1 MDRKYRP
8 LNDDL
13 FDFMSAVS
21 MPPDRLLLD
30 LIEETYALTDWAGM
44 QIQPAQGAFMN
55 LLTRLI
61 GARRAL
67 EIGTFTGYSSIC
79 IARAL
84 PEDGNLICCDE
95 SEDWTAVARRYWKR
109 AGLAEKIQLRL
120 GPALPTVQA
129 MPRTEQ
135 FDLVFVDADKK
146 ANWDYYQEVL
156 PRLRSGGVILIDNAF
171 SGVDSDDPERR
182 RPAREF
188 NRRFSQDKRTQSVL
202 LPIADGLILAVKE

>member
-109 AGLAEKIQLRL
+109 AGLAEKIELRL
-120 GPALPTVQA
+120 GPALPMVQA

>member
-1 MDRKYRP
+1 
-8 LNDDL
+8 
-13 FDFMSAVS
+13 MSAVS

-109 AGLAEKIQLRL
+109 AGLAEKIELRL
-120 GPALPTVQA
+120 GPALPMVQA

>member
-1 MDRKYRP
+1 MAGKYRV

-13 FDFMSAVS
+13 FEFMSAVS

-30 LIEETYALTDWAGM
+30 LIAETFALTDWAGM

-84 PEDGNLICCDE
+84 PDDGNLICCDE
-95 SEDWTAVARRYWKR
+95 SEEWTAVASRYWQR
-109 AGLAEKIQLRL
+109 AGLAEKIELRL
-120 GPALPTVQA
+120 GPALSTVRA
-129 MPRTEQ
+129 MPRAEQ
-135 FDLVFVDADKK
+135 FELVFIDADKES
-146 ANWDYYQEVL
+146 NWDYYQEVL
-156 PRLRSGGVILIDNAF
+156 PRLRTGGVILIDNAF
-171 SGVDSDDPERR
+171 SGVDSDIVERR
-182 RPAREF
+182 RSAREF
-188 NRRFSQDKRTQSVL
+188 NQRFSEDKRTQSVL

>member
-1 MDRKYRP
+1 MAGKYRV

-13 FDFMSAVS
+13 FEFMSAVS

-30 LIEETYALTDWAGM
+30 LIEETFALTDWAGM

-84 PEDGNLICCDE
+84 PDDGNLICCDE
-95 SEDWTAVARRYWKR
+95 SKEWTAVASRYWQR
-109 AGLAEKIQLRL
+109 AGLAEKIELRL
-120 GPALPTVQA
+120 GPALPTVRA
-129 MPRTEQ
+129 MPRAEQ
-135 FDLVFVDADKK
+135 FELVFIDADKK
-146 ANWDYYQEVL
+146 SNWDYYQEVL
-156 PRLRSGGVILIDNAF
+156 PRLRTGGVILIDNAF
-171 SGVDSDDPERR
+171 SGVDSDDVERR
-182 RPAREF
+182 RSAREF
-188 NRRFSQDKRTQSVL
+188 NQRFSEDKRTQSVL